1 MSIKT
6 PPGAQ
11 PYEALAAAYD
21 LSGQAR
27 FSLKMVGYL
36 LEILAMRRIRPTHI
50 ADLACGT
57 GAAAVALARRR
68 FLVTGVDGSEAMLAR
83 ARLRAVRWGVD
94 VAWLQADLAE
104 LPALATEAGRG
115 VDLALCLYDSLNHL
129 TSPLEFRRA
138 LASARRQLAPGGH
151 IFFDL
156 NSAHAYATVWGNS
169 QDAWVGPDHARFW
182 RSRYDAEAGL
192 ATLEATYFVPGDA
205 GQWQRVEA
213 CHTARGYD
221 HAFVLEALAEAG
233 FECLD
238 AYEALTFAPVRPD
251 TYRAAYLART

>member
-6 PPGAQ
+6 PPGSQ

-36 LEILAMRRIRPTHI
+36 LELLALRRIRPLHV

-68 FLVTGVDGSEAMLAR
+68 FRVVGLDGSEAMLAR
-83 ARLRAVRWGVD
+83 ARQRAERWGVD
-94 VAWLQADLAE
+94 VAWVQADLTA
-104 LPALATEAGRG
+104 LPALEALPERG
-115 VDLALCLYDSLNHL
+115 ADLVMCLFDSLNHL
-129 TSPLEFRRA
+129 TSPIAFRQA
-138 LASARRQLAPGGH
+138 LAGARRLLAPDGLL
-151 IFFDL
+151 FFDL
-156 NSAHAYATVWGNS
+156 NSPHAYASVWGDS
-169 QDAWVGPDHARFW
+169 QDAWVGPSHARVW
-182 RSRYDAEAGL
+182 QSRYDPDAGI
-192 ATLEATYFVPGDA
+192 ATLRATYFLPLPDGS
-205 GQWQRVEA
+205 WQRVDA
-213 CHTARGYD
+213 KHTARGYT

-238 AYEALTFAPVRPD
+238 AYEALTFQPVRPES
-251 TYRAAYLART
+251 YRAAYLARA